1 MPNHKLSGL
10 RVAVAGGSIGGLC
23 AGLALCHSGA
33 DVEIF
38 ERHPEPMET
47 RGAGIVVQHELTE
60 ILRRY
65 GAPSLPTTSCSRRR
79 YLDAQGGNGRTQD
92 MPQQFTS
99 WESIYLTLRAAFPNE
114 SYHAGATLERFEGA
128 GESVAADVVGH
139 GTVTADLLVCADGAQ
154 SETRRRLLPQVR
166 EHYAGYI
173 AWRGTVNE
181 AAVPEGLA
189 SFFDNTFTFSEAR
202 SGGHILVY
210 LIPGANADT
219 SFGHRLIN
227 WVWYVSAHAQDL
239 TLLLTDRH
247 GRRHHNSLP
256 VGGATDESV
265 SELRVR
271 AKKEIHPRMAELIE
285 MTPAP
290 FIQTIVDV
298 VVPRTVFG
306 RTCLLGDAAFVVRPH
321 TAGATAKVARE
332 AMLLADFLQEAA
344 GDLNSALSR
353 FQSAQLRYGND
364 LHQYGVAL
372 GSRWAAEARRD
383 KSGAGRD

>member
-1 MPNHKLSGL
+1 MQNGKLNGM
-10 RVAVAGGSIGGLC
+10 RAVVAGGSIGGLC
-23 AGLALCHSGA
+23 AGVALRHSGA

-38 ERHPEPMET
+38 ERHPGAMET

-79 YLDAQGGNGRTQD
+79 YLDPQGGNGRTQD

-114 SYHAGATLERFEGA
+114 SYHSGATLERFEGT
-128 GESVAADVVGH
+128 GERVAADVVGR

-154 SETRRRLLPQVR
+154 SEMRRRLLPQVR

-181 AAVPEGLA
+181 AAVPKDFA
-189 SFFDNTFTFSEAR
+189 TFFDDTFTFSEAR

-210 LIPGANADT
+210 LIPGANADA

-227 WVWYVSAHAQDL
+227 WVWYVSAHAKDL
-239 TLLLTDRH
+239 TLLLTDRY
-247 GRRHHNSLP
+247 GRPHHNSLP
-256 VGGATDESV
+256 EGLATDKSV
-265 SELRVR
+265 SDLHIR
-271 AKKEIHPRMAELIE
+271 ARHEVHPRMAELIE
-285 MTPAP
+285 MTPNP

-298 VVPRTVFG
+298 VVPQTVFG

-321 TAGATAKVARE
+321 TAGATAKAARE
-332 AMLLADFLQEAA
+332 AMLLADSLQESA

-353 FQSAQLRYGND
+353 FQSAQLRYGSE

-372 GSRWAAEARRD
+372 GSRWAEGAKRD
-383 KSGAGRD
+383 TSGADRD